1 MPSQPHPPRVPS
13 GLRPTLLRWPC
24 GRVQLPEVESARAI
38 IAQHLAGRRI
48 VNAVAGEDAILF
60 CGPGQAAVVATALVG
75 RTIVGA
81 GRKGKYFW
89 FELDQRPWPLMHFG
103 MSGQGH
109 LTGVAAP
116 QYKVKVNAT
125 RALEDWP
132 PRYVKLEL
140 ELDDGRRW
148 AFTDPRRLGRIRLV
162 QDPISEPP
170 VSLLGFDPYLNM
182 PTLDGFRGWLAGR
195 KAPIKAVLLDQTV
208 AAGVGNWIADEV
220 CYQARVHPD
229 LPVPLLDDAEVA
241 ALHEALERIVRV
253 AVACK
258 LGGQDMPSEWLI
270 HYRWSK
276 GAKSPRD
283 HYGNAITF
291 CTVGGRTSAVV
302 AALQKLRKTAQRPVA
317 AAAATPVSSSLPSFT
332 PPVGK
337 RSRGAQGVADAV
349 AVAALWDAETAMPV
363 ADARRRSA
371 RAAAAAAAAIT
382 SDGPLRTAPPAGDAS
397 ARPTR
402 KRFTATPTA
411 SMPKRARRG

>member
-1 MPSQPHPPRVPS
+1 
-13 GLRPTLLRWPC
+13 
-24 GRVQLPEVESARAI
+24 VQLPEVESARAI
-38 IAQHLAGRRI
+38 IAQHLTGRRI

-60 CGPGQAAVVATALVG
+60 CGPGQAAVVAAALVG

-89 FELDQRPWPLMHFG
+89 FELDQRPWPLLHFG

-162 QDPISEPP
+162 HDPLSEPP
-170 VSLLGFDPYLNM
+170 VSLLGFDPYLSM

-258 LGGQDMPSEWLI
+258 LGGQDMPAEWLI

-283 HYGNAITF
+283 HHGNAITF

-302 AALQKLRKTAQRPVA
+302 AALQKLRKTARRPA
-317 AAAATPVSSSLPSFT
+317 APASSPSSA
-332 PPVGK
+332 PLVGK
-337 RSRGAQGVADAV
+337 RSKAGRTAAQAVADAV
-349 AVAALWDAETAMPV
+349 ADAARLDAETAGPV

-371 RAAAAAAAAIT
+371 RAATAAAAAAVAATAVT
-382 SDGPLRTAPPAGDAS
+382 SGRPRRTASAAGDAS
-397 ARPTR
+397 ARPSR
-402 KRFTATPTA
+402 KRPSAAPKGGV
-411 SMPKRARRG
+411 PKRARRA